1 MVRPVD
7 LVIMSILVITEATQ
21 QLAMGIGEMR
31 MYVALVHVVHVLEFT
46 HIIS

>member
-31 MYVALVHVVHVLEFT
+31 MYVALVHVVHVFRVYT
-46 HIIS
+46 YY